1 MKSFFSTRRIVLLFS
16 FLIFSTL
23 LWAGGVLSS
32 PRRVYVI
39 TTEHF
44 EIMFPKESAET
55 AKLIADNADSLYE
68 KAKQEAGAEYDFSMP
83 IIISPDSDILDVTY
97 TTSPYNRIVVFDSL
111 ESFSITDN
119 SLPLLSCLY
128 REIFKAVSCSI
139 RSKFNQII
147 HKTIGGD
154 GYQPISLVYLPF
166 SFVDAFADISTGCLN
181 DAYYQQLLIQ
191 AKLED
196 NFPGWFQA
204 STLHDVYP
212 GNEICRAAASG
223 FAAYLMQTYGI
234 EKYHEF
240 WKECGNL
247 NPMLMAGLFYK
258 VYGETISNLWAAFEE
273 TVPVPEHLNQLEAFE
288 KLSQKVF
295 KTDSQRLF
303 SHILCT
309 KFGIVWYDEMSHEVD
324 ILDSH
329 SVFGLRQLLFIAE
342 DISRLTLSS
351 DGRYILVSFTR
362 QQHRDEFHK
371 VDTRIYDLKERTFL
385 DFEFEL
391 RDGALINDEEGRLCV
406 AGVSIETKKPVI
418 KVFALDLEEEESTL
432 IYEKHFPRF
441 CVPHH
446 LNGAGNGKISCL
458 LTENQETSFAFVSLG
473 EAGAEGG
480 AVGEIKKWKIR
491 DAEGNDI
498 KPLSVTFI
506 NNKTRG
512 YSFTYIPNES
522 GRLARAGFISLDEA
536 YNIKDV
542 FLQDFDIS
550 GGVYYPVFNDKNL
563 YYCSKKS
570 THDELRILA
579 LSDIL
584 FVKGSGV
591 VCETGPSEDTT
602 STSPATTQLFDYDQ
616 PAVTLSDIGPL
627 KNYNP
632 LKYIV
637 HMSVFPFLAIRDIN
651 LESGAVLWPS
661 LGLTVDSGSDPMKNT
676 KFYLSGSTD
685 FLVYSIEKRWND
697 IPEEE
702 LQTYEEN
709 LGGLR
714 KYNLAAYIENSS
726 TPVDITAGALF
737 EVDKNGQY
745 DFKGVAK
752 TDWRI
757 PVGTI
762 IRNLNFSI
770 SGVYKSSTE
779 YYDPNKA
786 EVYKPMEGWTPIWDA
801 YELVELSGTVQYSN
815 SHQYGISKYERR
827 GITIGSRFYSLWDMY
842 EMEQLNEFRSNE
854 MQKIK
859 DGTAELTKAQLDS
872 IYDENLLNI
881 SQLNLGLFTTIEIP
895 RLTPFDIYKGW
906 VFSAPAV
913 IHAEFLNKTGT
924 ALEAGAE
931 VLLVGNEIQNGF
943 PFLYLYFSRAG
954 LKAGYNL
961 SMIYDTTQV
970 QLPDVRH
977 SSYFWNVLS
986 QSYVYDSVYLVLNT
1000 DFLVPIGNLS
1010 KLQFS
1015 INSKLEYFIRT
1026 QGFKFSLF
1034 FNAVF

>member
-1 MKSFFSTRRIVLLFS
+1 MKSFFSSRRIVLLFS
-16 FLIFSTL
+16 FLFFSTL

-44 EIMFPKESAET
+44 EIMFPNESAET
-55 AKLIADNADSLYE
+55 AKFIADNADSLYE
-68 KAKQEAGAEYDFSMP
+68 KAKEEAGAEYDFSMP
-83 IIISPDSDILDVTY
+83 IIISPDSDILDVSY

-111 ESFSITDN
+111 ESFSITEN
-119 SLPLLSCLY
+119 SLSLLSCLY

-139 RSKFNQII
+139 RSGFNQII

-191 AKLED
+191 AKIED
-196 NFPGWFQA
+196 NFPSWFQA
-204 STLHDVYP
+204 SAMHDVYP
-212 GNEICRAAASG
+212 GDEICRAAASA

-234 EKYHEF
+234 EKYQEF

-258 VYGETISNLWAAFEE
+258 VYGQTISNLWAAFED
-273 TVPVPEHLNQLEAFE
+273 TVPLPENLTQLQEYEA
-288 KLSQKVF
+288 LSKKVL

-303 SHILCT
+303 SHILST

-324 ILDSH
+324 ILDSN
-329 SVFGLRQLLFIAE
+329 SVFGLHQLLFIAE
-342 DISRLTLSS
+342 GITRMALSP
-351 DGRYILVSFTR
+351 DGRYLLVSFTR
-362 QQHRDEFHK
+362 EKHRDEFLK
-371 VDTRIYDLKERTFL
+371 VDTRIYDLKIRKFL
-385 DFEFEL
+385 DFDFEV
-391 RDGALINDEEGRLCV
+391 RDGALINDQEGRLCLT
-406 AGVSIETKKPVI
+406 GLSIENKKPVI
-418 KVFALDLEEEESTL
+418 KVFALDLEEEESSL
-432 IYEKHFPRF
+432 IFEKAFSRF
-441 CVPHH
+441 CLPHH
-446 LNGAGNGKISCL
+446 LSAAGNGKIACL
-458 LTENQETSFAFVSLG
+458 ITENQETTFAFITLG
-473 EAGAEGG
+473 EGQIQKWQIQDEEG
-480 AVGEIKKWKIR
+480 KT
-491 DAEGNDI
+491 I
-498 KPLSVTFI
+498 KPLSLTFVR
-506 NNKTRG
+506 NKSKG
-512 YSFTYIPNES
+512 YTFSYIPNEP
-522 GRLARAGFISLDEA
+522 GHLARAAFIMLDEA
-536 YNIKDV
+536 YNFKEV
-542 FLQDFDIS
+542 LLQNFDIS
-550 GGVYYPVFNDKNL
+550 GGLYYPVFDDKNL

-579 LSDIL
+579 LKDIS
-584 FVKGSGV
+584 FVRGKGV
-591 VCETGPSEDTT
+591 ECENLTKPVEDKTPLYFDISMLGPYS
-602 STSPATTQLFDYDQ
+602 
-616 PAVTLSDIGPL
+616 L

-651 LESGAVLWPS
+651 LEKGAVLWPS
-661 LGLTVDSGSDPMKNT
+661 LGLTLDSGSDPMKNT
-676 KFYLSGSTD
+676 KFYLSGSVD
-685 FLVYSIEKRWND
+685 FLIYSFEKRWNY

-702 LQTYEEN
+702 LQSYEEN
-709 LGGLR
+709 TGGLR

-737 EVDKNGQY
+737 EFDKNGQY
-745 DFKGVAK
+745 DFKGIAK

-757 PVGTI
+757 PVGRI

-770 SGVYKSSTE
+770 SGIYKSSTE

-786 EVYKPMEGWTPIWDA
+786 EVYKPKNGWTPIWEA

-842 EMEQLNEFRSNE
+842 EMNQLNAFRNDE
-854 MQKIK
+854 QKKIEAGSA
-859 DGTAELTKAQLDS
+859 DLTQAQLNS
-872 IYDENLLNI
+872 IYEENLLNI
-881 SQLNLGLFTTIEIP
+881 SQLNLGYFTTIEIP

-906 VFSAPAV
+906 VLSAPAS

-931 VLLVGNEIQNGF
+931 ILLLGNEIQNGI

-961 SMIYDTTQV
+961 SMIYDTTVV
-970 QLPDVRH
+970 QLPDLRH
-977 SSYFWNVLS
+977 SSHFWNVLS
-986 QSYVYDSVYLVLNT
+986 QSHVYDSCYLVLNT
-1000 DFLVPIGNLS
+1000 DFLMPIGALS
-1010 KLQFS
+1010 KIQFS
-1015 INSKLEYFIRT
+1015 LNSKIEYFIRSESL
-1026 QGFKFSLF
+1026 KFSLL